1 MSMIT
6 VIGSS
11 NTDMIMQLDKIP
23 FPGETLI
30 GNQFSTAPG
39 GKGANQAVASA
50 RLGGNVS
57 FIGCV
62 GNDQLGDSA
71 IKILKNESINI
82 NYVKRSDKNPSGVAF
97 IFVDKEG
104 QNSIGVA
111 SGANFDI
118 KVEDIVNSEHILS
131 KSSVILTQLETPM
144 DVIEKAANISKNYD
158 STFILNPA
166 PYQSLSDDLI
176 KNIDIITPNRTE
188 VRQMTGIDVV
198 DSSSAQ
204 KASNILHDKGIK
216 TVIIT
221 MGKKGSFFSRI
232 NEKFLMVDPYKV
244 KSIDSTAAG
253 DVFNGAIACALSK
266 SKGISESIKFANAA
280 AALSTTKLGAIPSAP
295 TNKEVEDFIKN
306 N

>member
-1 MSMIT
+1 MSLIT

-39 GKGANQAVASA
+39 GKGANQAVAAA

-57 FIGCV
+57 FVGCV

-71 IKILKNESINI
+71 TDILKNESIDI

-97 IFVDKEG
+97 IFVDKQG

-118 KVEDIVNSEHILS
+118 NVEDIVNSEDLLS

-144 DVIEKAANISKNYD
+144 DVIEKAASLSKNYN
-158 STFILNPA
+158 SIFILNPA

-188 VRQMTGIDVV
+188 ARQMTGVDVV
-198 DSSSAQ
+198 DSKSAEE
-204 KASNILHDKGIK
+204 ASNILHNKGIE

-221 MGKKGSFFSRI
+221 IGKKGSFFSRA
-232 NEKFLMVDPYKV
+232 NGQVLMVDPFKV
-244 KSIDSTAAG
+244 QAVDTTA
-253 DVFNGAIACALSK
+253 VSYTHLT
-266 SKGISESIKFANAA
+266 
-280 AALSTTKLGAIPSAP
+280 LP
-295 TNKEVEDFIKN
+295 TNREV
-306 N
+306 

>member
-1 MSMIT
+1 MSLIT

-39 GKGANQAVASA
+39 GKGANQAVAAA

-57 FIGCV
+57 FVGCV

-71 IKILKNESINI
+71 TDILKNESIDI
-82 NYVKRSDKNPSGVAF
+82 NHVKRSDKNPSGVAF

-118 KVEDIVNSEHILS
+118 NVEDIVNSEDLLS

-144 DVIEKAANISKNYD
+144 DVIEKAASLSKNYN
-158 STFILNPA
+158 SIFILNPA

-188 VRQMTGIDVV
+188 ARQMTGVDVV
-198 DSSSAQ
+198 DSKSAEE
-204 KASNILHDKGIK
+204 ASNILHNKGIE

-221 MGKKGSFFSRI
+221 IGKKGSFFSRA
-232 NEKFLMVDPYKV
+232 NGEVLMVDPFKV
-244 KSIDSTAAG
+244 QPVDTTAAG
-253 DVFNGAIACALSK
+253 DVFNGAIACALSQG
-266 SKGISESIKFANAA
+266 KGIRESIKFANAA

-295 TNKEVEDFIKN
+295 KNNEVEKFIKSN
-306 N
+306 

>member
-1 MSMIT
+1 MSLIT

-39 GKGANQAVASA
+39 GKGANQAVAAA

-57 FIGCV
+57 FVGCV

-71 IKILKNESINI
+71 TDILKNESIDI

-118 KVEDIVNSEHILS
+118 NVEDIVNSEDLLS

-144 DVIEKAANISKNYD
+144 DVIEKAASLSKNYN
-158 STFILNPA
+158 SLFILNPA
-166 PYQSLSDDLI
+166 PYQSLSNDLI

-188 VRQMTGIDVV
+188 ARQMTGVDVV
-198 DSSSAQ
+198 DSKSAEE
-204 KASNILHDKGIK
+204 ASNILHNKGIE

-221 MGKKGSFFSRI
+221 IGKKGSFFSRA
-232 NEKFLMVDPYKV
+232 NGEVLMVDPFKV
-244 KSIDSTAAG
+244 QAVDTTAAG
-253 DVFNGAIACALSK
+253 DVFNGAIACALSQG
-266 SKGISESIKFANAA
+266 KGIRESIKFANAA

-295 TNKEVEDFIKN
+295 KNNEVEKFIKSN
-306 N
+306 

>member
-1 MSMIT
+1 MSLIT

-39 GKGANQAVASA
+39 GKGANQAVAAA

-57 FIGCV
+57 FVGCV

-71 IKILKNESINI
+71 TDILKNESIDI

-97 IFVDKEG
+97 IFVDKQG

-118 KVEDIVNSEHILS
+118 NVEDIVNSEDLLS

-144 DVIEKAANISKNYD
+144 DVIEKAASLSKNYN
-158 STFILNPA
+158 SIFILNPA

-188 VRQMTGIDVV
+188 ARQMTGVDVV
-198 DSSSAQ
+198 DSKSAEE
-204 KASNILHDKGIK
+204 ASNILHNKGIE

-221 MGKKGSFFSRI
+221 IGKKGSFFSRA
-232 NEKFLMVDPYKV
+232 NGQVLMVDPFKV
-244 KSIDSTAAG
+244 QAVDTTAAG
-253 DVFNGAIACALSK
+253 DVFNGAIACALSQG
-266 SKGISESIKFANAA
+266 KGIRESIKFANAA

-295 TNKEVEDFIKN
+295 KSYEVEKFIKSN
-306 N
+306 

>member
-1 MSMIT
+1 MSLIT

-39 GKGANQAVASA
+39 GKGANQAVAAA

-57 FIGCV
+57 FVGCV

-71 IKILKNESINI
+71 TDILKNESIDI
-82 NYVKRSDKNPSGVAF
+82 NHVKRSDKNPSGVAF
-97 IFVDKEG
+97 IFVDKQG

-118 KVEDIVNSEHILS
+118 NVEDIVNSEDLLS

-144 DVIEKAANISKNYD
+144 DVIEKAASLSKNYN
-158 STFILNPA
+158 SIFILNPA
-166 PYQSLSDDLI
+166 PYQSLSNDLI

-188 VRQMTGIDVV
+188 ARQMTGVDVV
-198 DSSSAQ
+198 DSKSAEE
-204 KASNILHDKGIK
+204 ASNILHNKGIE

-221 MGKKGSFFSRI
+221 IGKKGSFFSRA
-232 NEKFLMVDPYKV
+232 NGQVLMVDPFKV
-244 KSIDSTAAG
+244 QAVDTTAAG
-253 DVFNGAIACALSK
+253 DVFNGAIASSLSQG
-266 SKGISESIKFANAA
+266 KGIRESIKFANAA

-295 TNKEVEDFIKN
+295 KSYEVEKFIKSN
-306 N
+306 

>member
-1 MSMIT
+1 
-6 VIGSS
+6 
-11 NTDMIMQLDKIP
+11 MIMQLDKIP

-39 GKGANQAVASA
+39 GKGANQAVAAA

-57 FIGCV
+57 FVGCV

-71 IKILKNESINI
+71 TDILKNESIDI

-118 KVEDIVNSEHILS
+118 NVEDIVNSEDLLS

-144 DVIEKAANISKNYD
+144 DVIEKAASLSKNYN
-158 STFILNPA
+158 SIFILNPA
-166 PYQSLSDDLI
+166 PYQSLSDALI

-188 VRQMTGIDVV
+188 TRQMTGVDVV
-198 DSSSAQ
+198 DSKSAEE
-204 KASNILHDKGIK
+204 ASNILHNKGIE

-221 MGKKGSFFSRI
+221 IGKKGSFFSRA
-232 NEKFLMVDPYKV
+232 NGQVLMVDPFKV
-244 KSIDSTAAG
+244 QAVDTTAAG
-253 DVFNGAIACALSK
+253 DVFNGAIACALSQG
-266 SKGISESIKFANAA
+266 KGIRESIKFANAA

-295 TNKEVEDFIKN
+295 KSYEVEKFIKGN
-306 N
+306 

>member
-1 MSMIT
+1 MSLIT

-39 GKGANQAVASA
+39 GKGANQAVAAA

-57 FIGCV
+57 FVGCV

-71 IKILKNESINI
+71 TDILKNESIDI

-97 IFVDKEG
+97 IFVDKQG

-118 KVEDIVNSEHILS
+118 NVEDIVNSEDLLS

-144 DVIEKAANISKNYD
+144 DVIEKAASLSKNYN
-158 STFILNPA
+158 SIFILNPA
-166 PYQSLSDDLI
+166 PYQSLSDALI

-188 VRQMTGIDVV
+188 TRQMTGVDVV
-198 DSSSAQ
+198 GSKSAEE
-204 KASNILHDKGIK
+204 ASNILHNKGIE

-221 MGKKGSFFSRI
+221 IGKKGSFFSRA
-232 NEKFLMVDPYKV
+232 NGQVLMVDPFKV
-244 KSIDSTAAG
+244 QAVDTTAAG
-253 DVFNGAIACALSK
+253 DVFNGAIACALSQG
-266 SKGISESIKFANAA
+266 KGIRESIKFANAA

-295 TNKEVEDFIKN
+295 KSYEVEKFIKRN
-306 N
+306 

>member
-1 MSMIT
+1 MSLIT

-39 GKGANQAVASA
+39 GKGANQAVAAA

-57 FIGCV
+57 FVGCV

-71 IKILKNESINI
+71 TDILKNESIDI

-118 KVEDIVNSEHILS
+118 NVEDIVNSEDLLS

-144 DVIEKAANISKNYD
+144 DVIEKAASLSKNYN
-158 STFILNPA
+158 SIFILNPA
-166 PYQSLSDDLI
+166 PYQSLSDALI

-188 VRQMTGIDVV
+188 TRQMTGVDVV
-198 DSSSAQ
+198 DSKSAEE
-204 KASNILHDKGIK
+204 ASNILHNKGIE

-221 MGKKGSFFSRI
+221 IGKKGSFFSRA
-232 NEKFLMVDPYKV
+232 NGQVLMVDPFKV
-244 KSIDSTAAG
+244 QAVDTTAAG
-253 DVFNGAIACALSK
+253 DVFNGAIACALSQG
-266 SKGISESIKFANAA
+266 KGIRESIKFANAA

-295 TNKEVEDFIKN
+295 KSYEVEKFIKSN
-306 N
+306 

>member
-1 MSMIT
+1 MSLIT

-39 GKGANQAVASA
+39 GKGANQAVAAA

-57 FIGCV
+57 FVGCV

-71 IKILKNESINI
+71 TDILKNESIDI
-82 NYVKRSDKNPSGVAF
+82 NHVKRSDKNPSGVAF

-118 KVEDIVNSEHILS
+118 NVEDIVNSEDLLS

-144 DVIEKAANISKNYD
+144 DVIEKAASLSKNYN
-158 STFILNPA
+158 SIFILNPA

-188 VRQMTGIDVV
+188 ARQMTGVDVV
-198 DSSSAQ
+198 DSKSAEE
-204 KASNILHDKGIK
+204 ASNILHNKGIE

-221 MGKKGSFFSRI
+221 IGKKGSFFSRA
-232 NEKFLMVDPYKV
+232 NGQVLMVDPFKV
-244 KSIDSTAAG
+244 QAVDTTAAG
-253 DVFNGAIACALSK
+253 DVFNGAIACALSQG
-266 SKGISESIKFANAA
+266 KGIRESIKFANAA

-295 TNKEVEDFIKN
+295 KSYEVEKFIKSN
-306 N
+306 

>member
-39 GKGANQAVASA
+39 GKGANQAVATA

-57 FIGCV
+57 FVGCV
-62 GNDQLGDSA
+62 GNDQLGDNA
-71 IKILKNESINI
+71 IEILKNESIDI
-82 NYVKRSDKNPSGVAF
+82 NHVKKSDKNSSGVAF

-111 SGANFDI
+111 SGANFDL
-118 KVEDIVNSEHILS
+118 KVEDIIKSEHILS

-144 DVIEKAANISKNYD
+144 DVIEKAASLSKNYD

-166 PYQSLSDDLI
+166 PYQSLSDNLI
-176 KNIDIITPNRTE
+176 ENIDIITPNRTE
-188 VRQMTGIDVV
+188 ASQMTGIDVI
-198 DSSSAQ
+198 DSTSAG

-221 MGKKGSFFSRI
+221 LGKKGSFFSRI
-232 NEKFLMVDPYKV
+232 NEESLIVDPFKV
-244 KSIDSTAAG
+244 KSIDTTAAG

-266 SKGISESIKFANAA
+266 GKGISESIKFANAA

-295 TNKEVEDFIKN
+295 TYKEVEDFIN
-306 N
+306 NN

>member
-1 MSMIT
+1 MSLIT

-39 GKGANQAVASA
+39 GKGANQAVAAA

-71 IKILKNESINI
+71 TDILKNESIDI

-97 IFVDKEG
+97 IFVDKQG

-118 KVEDIVNSEHILS
+118 NVEDIVNSEDLLS

-144 DVIEKAANISKNYD
+144 DVIEKAASLSKNYN
-158 STFILNPA
+158 SIFILNPA
-166 PYQSLSDDLI
+166 PYQSLSDALI

-188 VRQMTGIDVV
+188 TRQMTGVDVV
-198 DSSSAQ
+198 DSKSAEE
-204 KASNILHDKGIK
+204 ASNILHNKGIE

-221 MGKKGSFFSRI
+221 IGKKGSFFSRV
-232 NEKFLMVDPYKV
+232 NGQVLMVDPFKV
-244 KSIDSTAAG
+244 QAVDTTAAG
-253 DVFNGAIACALSK
+253 DVFNGAIACALSQG
-266 SKGISESIKFANAA
+266 KGIRESIKFANAA

-295 TNKEVEDFIKN
+295 KSYEVEKFIKGN
-306 N
+306 

>member
-1 MSMIT
+1 MSLIT

-39 GKGANQAVASA
+39 GKGANQAVAAA

-57 FIGCV
+57 FVGCV

-71 IKILKNESINI
+71 TDILKNESIDI
-82 NYVKRSDKNPSGVAF
+82 NHVKRSDKNPSGVAF

-118 KVEDIVNSEHILS
+118 NVEDIVNSEDLLS

-144 DVIEKAANISKNYD
+144 DVIEKAASLSKNYN
-158 STFILNPA
+158 SIFILNPA
-166 PYQSLSDDLI
+166 PYQSLSNDLI

-188 VRQMTGIDVV
+188 ARQMTGVDVV
-198 DSSSAQ
+198 DSKSAEE
-204 KASNILHDKGIK
+204 ASNILHNKGIE

-221 MGKKGSFFSRI
+221 IGKKGSFFSRA
-232 NEKFLMVDPYKV
+232 NGEVLMVDPFKV
-244 KSIDSTAAG
+244 QAVDTTAAG
-253 DVFNGAIACALSK
+253 DDLNGAIACALSQG
-266 SKGISESIKFANAA
+266 KGIRESIKFANAA

>member
-1 MSMIT
+1 MSLIT

-39 GKGANQAVASA
+39 GKGANQAVAAA

-57 FIGCV
+57 FVGCV

-71 IKILKNESINI
+71 TDILKNESIDI

-118 KVEDIVNSEHILS
+118 NVEDIVNSEDLLS

-144 DVIEKAANISKNYD
+144 DVIEKAASLSKNYN
-158 STFILNPA
+158 SIFILNPA
-166 PYQSLSDDLI
+166 PYQSLSNDLI

-188 VRQMTGIDVV
+188 ARQMTGVDVV
-198 DSSSAQ
+198 DSKSAEE
-204 KASNILHDKGIK
+204 ASNILHNKGIE

-221 MGKKGSFFSRI
+221 IGKKGSFFSRA
-232 NEKFLMVDPYKV
+232 NGQVLMVDPFKV
-244 KSIDSTAAG
+244 QAVDTTAAG
-253 DVFNGAIACALSK
+253 DVFNGAIACALSQG
-266 SKGISESIKFANAA
+266 KGIRESIKFANAA

-295 TNKEVEDFIKN
+295 KSYEVEKFIKSN
-306 N
+306 

>member
-1 MSMIT
+1 MSLIT

-39 GKGANQAVASA
+39 GKGANQAVAAA

-57 FIGCV
+57 FVGCV

-71 IKILKNESINI
+71 TDILKNESIDI

-118 KVEDIVNSEHILS
+118 NVEDIVNSEDLLS

-144 DVIEKAANISKNYD
+144 DVIEKAASLSKNYN
-158 STFILNPA
+158 SIFILNPA
-166 PYQSLSDDLI
+166 PYQSLSNDLI

-188 VRQMTGIDVV
+188 TRQMTGVDVV
-198 DSSSAQ
+198 DSKSAEE
-204 KASNILHDKGIK
+204 ASNILHNKGIE

-221 MGKKGSFFSRI
+221 IGKKGSFFSRA
-232 NEKFLMVDPYKV
+232 NGQVLMVDPFKV
-244 KSIDSTAAG
+244 QAVDTTAAG
-253 DVFNGAIACALSK
+253 DVFNGAIACALSQG
-266 SKGISESIKFANAA
+266 KGIRESIKFANAA

-295 TNKEVEDFIKN
+295 KSYEVEKFIKSN
-306 N
+306 

>member
-1 MSMIT
+1 MSLIT

-39 GKGANQAVASA
+39 GKGANQAVAAA

-57 FIGCV
+57 FVGCV

-71 IKILKNESINI
+71 TDILKNESIDI

-118 KVEDIVNSEHILS
+118 NVEDIVNSEDLLS

-144 DVIEKAANISKNYD
+144 DVIEKAASLSKNYN
-158 STFILNPA
+158 SIFILNPA
-166 PYQSLSDDLI
+166 PYQSLSNDLI

-188 VRQMTGIDVV
+188 ARQMTGVDVV
-198 DSSSAQ
+198 DSKSAEE
-204 KASNILHDKGIK
+204 ASNILHKKGIE

-221 MGKKGSFFSRI
+221 IGKKGSFFSRA
-232 NEKFLMVDPYKV
+232 NGQVLMVDPFKV
-244 KSIDSTAAG
+244 QAVDTTAAG
-253 DVFNGAIACALSK
+253 DVFNGAIACALSQG
-266 SKGISESIKFANAA
+266 KGIRESIKFANAA

-295 TNKEVEDFIKN
+295 KSYEVEKFIKSN
-306 N
+306 

>member
-1 MSMIT
+1 MSLIT

-39 GKGANQAVASA
+39 GKGANQAVAAA

-57 FIGCV
+57 FVGCV

-71 IKILKNESINI
+71 TDILKNESIDI
-82 NYVKRSDKNPSGVAF
+82 NHVKRSDKNPSGVAF
-97 IFVDKEG
+97 IFVDKQG

-118 KVEDIVNSEHILS
+118 NVEDIVNSEDLLS

-144 DVIEKAANISKNYD
+144 DVIEKAASLSKNYN
-158 STFILNPA
+158 SIFILNPA

-188 VRQMTGIDVV
+188 ARQMTGVDVV
-198 DSSSAQ
+198 DSKSAEE
-204 KASNILHDKGIK
+204 ASNILHNKGIE

-221 MGKKGSFFSRI
+221 IGKKGSFFSRA
-232 NEKFLMVDPYKV
+232 NGEVLMVDPFKV
-244 KSIDSTAAG
+244 QAVDTTAAG
-253 DVFNGAIACALSK
+253 DVFNGAIACALSQG
-266 SKGISESIKFANAA
+266 KGIRESIKFANAA

-295 TNKEVEDFIKN
+295 KNNEVEKFIKSN
-306 N
+306 

>member
-1 MSMIT
+1 MSLIT

-39 GKGANQAVASA
+39 GKGANQAVAAA

-57 FIGCV
+57 FVGCV

-71 IKILKNESINI
+71 TDILKNESIDI

-118 KVEDIVNSEHILS
+118 NVEDIVNSEDLLS

-144 DVIEKAANISKNYD
+144 DVIEKAASLSKNYN
-158 STFILNPA
+158 SLFILNPA
-166 PYQSLSDDLI
+166 PYQSLSNDLI

-188 VRQMTGIDVV
+188 ARQMTGVDVV
-198 DSSSAQ
+198 DSKSAEE
-204 KASNILHDKGIK
+204 ASNILHNKGIE

-221 MGKKGSFFSRI
+221 IGKKGSFFSRA
-232 NEKFLMVDPYKV
+232 NGQVLMVDPFKV
-244 KSIDSTAAG
+244 QAVDTTAAG
-253 DVFNGAIACALSK
+253 DVFNGAIACALSQG
-266 SKGISESIKFANAA
+266 KGIRESIKFANAA

-295 TNKEVEDFIKN
+295 KSYEVEKFIKSN
-306 N
+306 

>member
-1 MSMIT
+1 MSLIT

-39 GKGANQAVASA
+39 GKGANQAVAAA

-57 FIGCV
+57 FVGCV

-71 IKILKNESINI
+71 TDILKNESIDI
-82 NYVKRSDKNPSGVAF
+82 NHVKRSDKNPSGVAF
-97 IFVDKEG
+97 IFVDKQG

-118 KVEDIVNSEHILS
+118 NVEDIVNSEDLLS

-144 DVIEKAANISKNYD
+144 DVIEKAASLSKNYN
-158 STFILNPA
+158 SLFILNPA

-188 VRQMTGIDVV
+188 ARQMTGVDVV
-198 DSSSAQ
+198 DSKSAEE
-204 KASNILHDKGIK
+204 ASNILHNKGIE

-221 MGKKGSFFSRI
+221 IGKKGSFFSRA
-232 NEKFLMVDPYKV
+232 NGEVLMVDPFKV
-244 KSIDSTAAG
+244 QAVDTTAAG
-253 DVFNGAIACALSK
+253 DVFNGAIACALSQG
-266 SKGISESIKFANAA
+266 KGIRESIKFANAA

-295 TNKEVEDFIKN
+295 KNNEVEKFIKSN
-306 N
+306 

>member
-1 MSMIT
+1 MSLIT

-39 GKGANQAVASA
+39 GKGANQAVAAA

-57 FIGCV
+57 FVGCV

-71 IKILKNESINI
+71 TDILKNESIDI

-118 KVEDIVNSEHILS
+118 NVEDIVNSEDLLS
-131 KSSVILTQLETPM
+131 KSSVVLTQLETPM
-144 DVIEKAANISKNYD
+144 DVIEKAASLSKNYN
-158 STFILNPA
+158 SLFILNPA
-166 PYQSLSDDLI
+166 PYQSLSNDLI

-188 VRQMTGIDVV
+188 ARQMTGVDVV
-198 DSSSAQ
+198 DSKSAEE
-204 KASNILHDKGIK
+204 ASNILHNKGIE

-221 MGKKGSFFSRI
+221 IGKKGSFFSRA
-232 NEKFLMVDPYKV
+232 NGQVLMVDPFKV
-244 KSIDSTAAG
+244 QSVDTTAAG
-253 DVFNGAIACALSK
+253 DVFNGAIASALSQG
-266 SKGISESIKFANAA
+266 KGIRESIKFANAA

-295 TNKEVEDFIKN
+295 KSYEVEKFIKSN
-306 N
+306 

>member
-1 MSMIT
+1 MSLIT

-39 GKGANQAVASA
+39 GKGANQAVAAA

-57 FIGCV
+57 FVGCV

-71 IKILKNESINI
+71 TDILKNESIDI

-97 IFVDKEG
+97 IFVDKQG

-118 KVEDIVNSEHILS
+118 NVEDIVNSEDLLS

-144 DVIEKAANISKNYD
+144 DVIEKAASLSKNYN
-158 STFILNPA
+158 SIFILNPA
-166 PYQSLSDDLI
+166 PYQSLSDALI

-188 VRQMTGIDVV
+188 TRQMTGVDVV
-198 DSSSAQ
+198 DSKSAEE
-204 KASNILHDKGIK
+204 ASNILHNKGIE

-221 MGKKGSFFSRI
+221 IGKKGSFFSRV
-232 NEKFLMVDPYKV
+232 NGQVLMVDPFKV
-244 KSIDSTAAG
+244 QAVDTTAAG
-253 DVFNGAIACALSK
+253 DVFNGAIACALSQG
-266 SKGISESIKFANAA
+266 KGIRESIKFANAA

-295 TNKEVEDFIKN
+295 KSYEVEKFIKGN
-306 N
+306 

>member
-1 MSMIT
+1 MSLIT

-39 GKGANQAVASA
+39 GKGANQAVAAA

-57 FIGCV
+57 FVGCV

-71 IKILKNESINI
+71 TDILKNESIDI

-118 KVEDIVNSEHILS
+118 NVEDIVNSEDLLS

-144 DVIEKAANISKNYD
+144 DVIEKAASLSKNYN
-158 STFILNPA
+158 SIFILNPA

-188 VRQMTGIDVV
+188 ARQMTGVDVV
-198 DSSSAQ
+198 DSKSAEE
-204 KASNILHDKGIK
+204 ASNILHKKGIE

-221 MGKKGSFFSRI
+221 IGKKGSFFSRA
-232 NEKFLMVDPYKV
+232 NGQVLMVDPFKV
-244 KSIDSTAAG
+244 QAVDTTAAG
-253 DVFNGAIACALSK
+253 DVFNGAIACALSQG
-266 SKGISESIKFANAA
+266 KGIRESIKFANAA

-295 TNKEVEDFIKN
+295 KSYEVEKFIKSN
-306 N
+306 

>member
-1 MSMIT
+1 MSLIT

-39 GKGANQAVASA
+39 GKGANQAVAAA

-71 IKILKNESINI
+71 TDILKNESIDI

-97 IFVDKEG
+97 IFVDKQG

-118 KVEDIVNSEHILS
+118 NVEDIVNSEDLLS

-144 DVIEKAANISKNYD
+144 DVIEKAASLSKNYN
-158 STFILNPA
+158 SRFILNPA
-166 PYQSLSDDLI
+166 PYQSLSDALI

-188 VRQMTGIDVV
+188 TRQMTGVDVV
-198 DSSSAQ
+198 GSKSAEE
-204 KASNILHDKGIK
+204 ASNILHNKGIE

-221 MGKKGSFFSRI
+221 IGKKGSFFSRA
-232 NEKFLMVDPYKV
+232 NGQVLMVDPFKV
-244 KSIDSTAAG
+244 QAVDTTAAG
-253 DVFNGAIACALSK
+253 DVFNGAIACALSQG
-266 SKGISESIKFANAA
+266 KGIRESIKFANAA

-295 TNKEVEDFIKN
+295 KSYEVEKFIKSN
-306 N
+306 

>member
-1 MSMIT
+1 MSLIT

-39 GKGANQAVASA
+39 GKGANQAVAAA

-57 FIGCV
+57 FVGCV

-71 IKILKNESINI
+71 TDILKNESIDI

-118 KVEDIVNSEHILS
+118 NVEDIVNSEDLLS

-144 DVIEKAANISKNYD
+144 DVIEKAASLSKNYN
-158 STFILNPA
+158 SIFILNPA

-188 VRQMTGIDVV
+188 ARQMTGVDVV
-198 DSSSAQ
+198 DSKSAEE
-204 KASNILHDKGIK
+204 ASNILHNKGIE

-221 MGKKGSFFSRI
+221 IGKKGSFFSRA
-232 NEKFLMVDPYKV
+232 NGQVLMVDPFKV
-244 KSIDSTAAG
+244 QAVDTTAAG
-253 DVFNGAIACALSK
+253 DVFNGAIACALSQG
-266 SKGISESIKFANAA
+266 KGIRESIKFANAA

-295 TNKEVEDFIKN
+295 KSYEVEKFIKSN
-306 N
+306 